1 MNGDQH
7 LIIASARLQAAA
19 GVEWDEFLKAFE
31 HAAQSKLADMMSAP
45 PDQLSMA
52 QGRARAIH
60 ETLHVLKNA
69 RTNLPGVLAKLEKS
83 NAR

>member
-7 LIIASARLQAAA
+7 LIVASARLQAAA

-31 HAAQSKLADMMSAP
+31 RASQERLQDMLSAP

-52 QGRARAIH
+52 QGRARALSEVLH
-60 ETLHVLKNA
+60 TLTNA
-69 RTNLPGVLAKLEKS
+69 RTLLPGVLAKLEKT
-83 NAR
+83 NGR